1 MTSDRRFFSGDSL
14 AQALN
19 QAAQQFQ
26 VAPTELNYKVV
37 EKRHRPLTSDE
48 VASLRKEFSA
58 LAPLARA
65 TLPGQVQGLSA
76 KNLADSLERYKKR
89 FADGFL
95 ADAVP
100 ELESAVAKKVKALAR
115 SQNPDERAREL
126 LNKPAPDF
134 TLKDLEGRKVSLS
147 DFKGDVV
154 LVSFWGY
161 T

>member
-1 MTSDRRFFSGDSL
+1 M
-14 AQALN
+14 
-19 QAAQQFQ
+19 
-26 VAPTELNYKVV
+26 
-37 EKRHRPLTSDE
+37 
-48 VASLRKEFSA
+48 
-58 LAPLARA
+58 
-65 TLPGQVQGLSA
+65 
-76 KNLADSLERYKKR
+76 
-89 FADGFL
+89 L

-100 ELESAVAKKVKALAR
+100 ELESAVANKVKALAR
-115 SQNPDERAREL
+115 SQNPDERAQEL